1 MTPTKT
7 IEDEPN
13 KNLRM
18 WCGNC
23 IKNEMG
29 FLRHSRQT
37 QGNRKTRTTTRA
49 EKQRSRKPRPC
60 LEQENGTSQMRL
72 WREGVQMD
80 TEQAQTNPNTYEE
93 ILPSLLNNF
102 PNVFVS

>member
-1 MTPTKT
+1 MSQTKT
-7 IEDEPN
+7 CE
-13 KNLRM
+13 
-18 WCGNC
+18 CGVE
-23 IKNEMG
+23 IVSKTKWG
-29 FLRHSRQT
+29 FLDTRQT

-49 EKQRSRKPRPC
+49 EKQRSRKSRPC